1 MKIYISTI
9 VFALLVCTALH
20 AQISGTI
27 KWKQGIDFTIYI
39 GNEYSQISTES
50 MCYIEEVGNPKI
62 PCCVES
68 FVIPNDVVVSTFR
81 INLVN
86 KRLIGENLL
95 VVPAQYP
102 VPVGGGYYPS
112 WVEPNEW
119 VYNSPNPFPG
129 RYAEIIADRVDFGE
143 RKVLIMFYPLEYIPS
158 ERKLYLCDLSFTL
171 EYSKK
176 VVIDGITFSADG
188 KVLVKYPEDKVDEE
202 YVVPEGVEI
211 IGSKAF
217 YDNWYL
223 KHLVLPSSLNEIK
236 TYALRSR
243 SLSSITWKHF
253 PQSIGNYIFLLNE
266 PLTFHVSE
274 SSDNCALVDGV
285 LFSKDRK
292 TLLRFPNKIIDSN
305 VQYEVPEGTEVIS
318 KRAFEDSGIYGGIT
332 LPSSLKLIEDAAFAL
347 KDYTPSNSY
356 NHRWIFNVT
365 CNALTPPVIV
375 GNPFIDSYDVNL
387 TVPEES
393 FDIYRNTRCW
403 EDLYSINGTGI
414 KSNQVETSIS
424 KVWIQNDILYLVSED
439 EIEKVDICDNNGI
452 CLCNEYI
459 HNKTGKLAASKLPK
473 GLLLV
478 KVTTIDG
485 IQELFK
491 LMN

>member
-1 MKIYISTI
+1 MKRYVLTGLIGLFTCFVAY
-9 VFALLVCTALH
+9 
-20 AQISGTI
+20 AQINGSI
-27 KWKQGIDFTIYI
+27 RWEQNVDFSVHI
-39 GNEYSQISTES
+39 GSEYVDILTES
-50 MCYIEEVGNPKI
+50 MCYTEEVGNPKI

-68 FVIPNDVVVSTFR
+68 FVIPNDVVVSTIR
-81 INLVN
+81 ITSVN

-95 VVPAQYP
+95 VVPVQHP
-102 VPVGGGYYPS
+102 IPVGGGYYPR

-119 VYNSPNPFPG
+119 VYNSPNPYPG

-143 RKVLIMFYPLEYIPS
+143 RKVLIKFYPLEYIPS

-188 KVLVKYPEDKVDEE
+188 KVLIKYPEDKVDEE
-202 YVVPEGVEI
+202 YIVPEGVEI
-211 IGSKAF
+211 IGSEAF

-236 TYALRSR
+236 NYALRSS

-253 PQSIGNYIFLLNE
+253 PQSIGNYIFLLNGS
-266 PLTFHVSE
+266 LTFHVSE

-305 VQYEVPEGTEVIS
+305 VKYEVPEGTEVIS
-318 KRAFEDSGIYGGIT
+318 KRAFEDSGIFGGIT
-332 LPSSLKLIEDAAFAL
+332 LPSSLRLIEDAAFAL

-393 FDIYRNTRCW
+393 FGIYRNTRCW
-403 EDLYSINGTGI
+403 KDLYSINGTGI
-414 KSNQVETSIS
+414 ESNQVETSIS
-424 KVWIQNDILYLVSED
+424 KVWIQNDILYLVSKN
-439 EIEKVDICDNNGI
+439 EIQMVDIYDNNGI
-452 CLCNEYI
+452 CICNEYI
-459 HNKTGKLAASKLPK
+459 HSKTWKLITSKLSK
-473 GLLLV
+473 GLILV
-478 KVTTIDG
+478 KVTTFDG
-485 IQELFK
+485 SQEIFK
-491 LMN
+491 LVN